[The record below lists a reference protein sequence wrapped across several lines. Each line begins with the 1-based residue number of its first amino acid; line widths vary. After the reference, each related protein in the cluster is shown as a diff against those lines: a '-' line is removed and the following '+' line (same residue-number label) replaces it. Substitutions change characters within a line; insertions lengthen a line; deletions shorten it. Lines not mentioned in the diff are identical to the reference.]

1 MNSKTMQFRRAS
13 APLFALAAALLC
25 GATFAASQAAPK
37 PAAPTLSAKFE
48 QPFSTKTARQGDP
61 ISAKTLHELKM
72 PNLDIPKGSRII
84 GVVTAT
90 QSKKDGDGNSSM
102 AIHFDRVE
110 MKDGKVL
117 PIAGLIVAM
126 GEIDN
131 DPGLGSFSVLS
142 RGGVGSDTATDPNM
156 AVQKSKQDDIP
167 DGSSIQGIALGKSL
181 DSSNASLLRGVGRD
195 IDCDTNTQI
204 KVALYRAAAPA
215 AH

>member
-1 MNSKTMQFRRAS
+1 MNSKTMQFRRTYAQ
-13 APLFALAAALLC
+13 LFALAVALLC
-25 GATFAASQAAPK
+25 GAAFAASQAAPK
-37 PAAPTLSAKFE
+37 PASPMLSAKFE
-48 QPFSTKTARQGDP
+48 QPFSTKSAHQGDP
-61 ISAKTLHELKM
+61 VSARTLRELKL
-72 PNLDIPKGSRII
+72 PNLDIPKGSRIV
-84 GVVTAT
+84 GVVTAA
-90 QSKKDGDGNSSM
+90 QSKKDGNGNSSL

-126 GEIDN
+126 GEVDN

-142 RGGVGSDTATDPNM
+142 RGGVGSDAGTDPNM

-195 IDCDTNTQI
+195 IDFDTNTEI
-204 KVALYRAAAPA
+204 KVALFRAAA
-215 AH
+215 H